1 MITPELFSVLDFWFY
16 TIGVNICPADT
27 RNKRISES
35 WKPMQ
40 TTAMSVKE
48 YEDLKKEGAFIR
60 GAAVV
65 TGKVWRG
72 DHIGYYL
79 NGVDLDNEKAIQE
92 ICNASILDGKAA
104 TLQELASMNV

>member
-16 TIGVNICPADT
+16 TIGVNVCPADT

-48 YEDLKKEGAFIR
+48 YEDLKKEGTFIR

-65 TGKVWRG
+65 TGRSG
-72 DHIGYYL
+72 G
-79 NGVDLDNEKAIQE
+79 E
-92 ICNASILDGKAA
+92 I
-104 TLQELASMNV
+104 M